1 VPFVQYMSRE
11 TAGGVESIGIVLE
24 TSEPERAWNA
34 FRFGIT
40 ALEAGTD
47 VSVFLLG
54 EGVEAEE
61 VVDDEFDVRDRMEAF
76 ADAGGDLRACGTCL
90 ELRNQD
96 QSEVCPVSTMNDLF
110 EVVTTADR
118 VLTIG

>member
-1 VPFVQYMSRE
+1 MSESVDSGDVE
-11 TAGGVESIGIVLE
+11 TLGIVLE
-24 TSEPERAWNA
+24 TSDPERAWNA
-34 FRFGIT
+34 FRLGIT
-40 ALEAGTD
+40 ALEAGKD

-61 VVDDEFDVRDRMEAF
+61 STDDQFDVRDRMDVF
-76 ADAGGDLRACGTCL
+76 ADSGGELLACGTCL
-90 ELRNQD
+90 EIRN
-96 QSEVCPVSTMNDLF
+96 SEESERCPISTMGDLL

>member
-1 VPFVQYMSRE
+1 MSGTPDDVE
-11 TAGGVESIGIVLE
+11 TLGIVLE
-24 TSEPERAWNA
+24 TADPERAWNA
-34 FRFGIT
+34 FRLGLT
-40 ALEAGTD
+40 ALEDGRD

-61 VVDDEFDVRDRMEAF
+61 ITDDEFDVRDRMEAF
-76 ADAGGDLRACGTCL
+76 DEAGGELLACGTCL
-90 ELRNQD
+90 EMRKRD
-96 QSEVCPVSTMNDLF
+96 GSEVCPISTMNDLL

>member
-1 VPFVQYMSRE
+1 MTEAPDD
-11 TAGGVESIGIVLE
+11 VEHIGIVLE
-24 TSEPERAWNA
+24 TSDPERAWNA

-40 ALEAGTD
+40 ALEDGHD
-47 VSVFLLG
+47 VSAFLLG

-61 VVDDEFDVRDRMEAF
+61 IDDEGFDVRDRMEAF
-76 ADAGGDLRACGTCL
+76 DAAGGELLACGTCL
-90 ELRNQD
+90 EIRNSEG
-96 QSEVCPVSTMNDLF
+96 SEVCPVSTMGDLL

>member
-1 VPFVQYMSRE
+1 MSRE
-11 TAGGVESIGIVLE
+11 TDGGVESIGIVLE

-40 ALEAGTD
+40 ALEAGHD

-61 VVDDEFDVRDRMEAF
+61 IADGEFDVRDRMEAF
-76 ADAGGDLRACGTCL
+76 ADAGGDLQACGTCL

-96 QSEVCPVSTMNDLF
+96 DSEVCPVSTMNDLL
-110 EVVTTADR
+110 EVVTNADR
-118 VLTIG
+118 ILTIG

>member
-1 VPFVQYMSRE
+1 MSDTPDDVE
-11 TAGGVESIGIVLE
+11 TLGIVLE
-24 TSEPERAWNA
+24 TADPERAWNA
-34 FRFGIT
+34 FRLGLT
-40 ALEAGTD
+40 ALEDGRD

-61 VVDDEFDVRDRMEAF
+61 ITDDQFDVRDRMEAF
-76 ADAGGDLRACGTCL
+76 DEAGGELLACGTCL
-90 ELRNQD
+90 EMRKRD
-96 QSEVCPVSTMNDLF
+96 GSEVCPISTMSDLL

>member
-1 VPFVQYMSRE
+1 MAES
-11 TAGGVESIGIVLE
+11 TDDVEHIGIVLE
-24 TSEPERAWNA
+24 TSDPERAWNA

-40 ALEAGTD
+40 ALEDGHD
-47 VSVFLLG
+47 VSAFLLG

-61 VVDDEFDVRDRMEAF
+61 IDDDQFDVRDRMEAF
-76 ADAGGDLRACGTCL
+76 DEAGGELLACGTCL
-90 ELRNQD
+90 EIRNSD
-96 QSEVCPVSTMNDLF
+96 ESEVCPISTMSDLL

>member
-1 VPFVQYMSRE
+1 MSESVP
-11 TAGGVESIGIVLE
+11 GDDVERLGIILE
-24 TSEPERAWNA
+24 TSDPERAWNA
-34 FRFGIT
+34 FRLGIT

-61 VVDDEFDVRDRMEAF
+61 ITDEGFDVRDRMEAF
-76 ADAGGDLRACGTCL
+76 AEAGGELLACGTCL
-90 ELRNQD
+90 EMRNSD
-96 QSEVCPVSTMNDLF
+96 DSEMCPISTMSDLL